1 MPSNP
6 GELVRRLPRLGS
18 LSVAVPENLDV
29 PEKHQ
34 TSLGWLGPTWSQLQ
48 NVSLAH
54 LGVFWAIVPNNPGE
68 LVRRL
73 PRLDSLSVAVPE
85 NLDVPEK
92 HQTRLGWLGPS
103 SKM

>member
-6 GELVRRLPRLGS
+6 GQLVRRLPRLGS
-18 LSVAVPENLDV
+18 LSVAASENLDV

-54 LGVFWAIVPNNPGE
+54 LGVFRAIVPNNPGQ

-73 PRLDSLSVAVPE
+73 PRLVSLSVAASE

-92 HQTRLGWLGPS
+92 HRTSLGWLGLS